1 MKGKGKIMTGDK
13 YQELASRT
21 MNPKLLR
28 FQTELHAVHGL
39 AGEVGEI
46 HSIYQKVYQ
55 GHDLDTEH
63 LKKEIGDLLWF
74 VAELC
79 TVFGFNMGEIAQKN
93 IDKLK
98 KRYPDGFDE
107 DRSINRDKYSK
118 E

>member
-1 MKGKGKIMTGDK
+1 MKGKGKTMTGDK

-21 MNPKLLR
+21 MNPKLLK

-79 TVFGFNMGEIAQKN
+79 TVHDWKLEDIMKLN
-93 IDKLK
+93 IKKLHE
-98 KRYPDGFDE
+98 RYPEGFDSE
-107 DRSINRDKYSK
+107 HSLHRKSDDI
-118 E
+118 

>member
-1 MKGKGKIMTGDK
+1 MTGDK

-79 TVFGFNMGEIAQKN
+79 IVHDWKLEDIMKLN
-93 IDKLK
+93 IKKLYE
-98 KRYPDGFDE
+98 RYPEGFDSE
-107 DRSINRDKYSK
+107 HSLHRKSDDI
-118 E
+118 